1 MARKRRK
8 GEHRDEDDDNRYKKL
23 KSSQPQDTNVVEIV
37 PAKARPLLKQDDGPA
52 QVPPLPKVE
61 ADVGQTGS
69 ESRKMTSKK
78 KKRLEKYI
86 VRTLSMY
93 PGRLRD

>member
-8 GEHRDEDDDNRYKKL
+8 GEHRVEDDNRHKKL
-23 KSSQPQDTNVVEIV
+23 KSSQPQDTNVVEIL
-37 PAKARPLLKQDDGPA
+37 PATAHPLLNQDDRPA

-69 ESRKMTSKK
+69 EPRKMTSKK
-78 KKRLEKYI
+78 RKRLEKYI
-86 VRTLSMY
+86 VRTLSLY
-93 PGRLRD
+93 LGRLRH